1 MVKRIL
7 FLLDYY
13 REGNSANGVCCR
25 NVAEYLADRGYEVFA
40 GCYRPAAAP
49 EEEIQNGVH
58 ILRMWTMPD
67 MPVHKTWKEK
77 AKIYLR
83 WLDPFLR
90 IPAASERTRA
100 DEITEFASAVVKKQK
115 IDTLICIH
123 LPSET
128 LIAGDRLKKLFPHL
142 FVCAYQLDTLSGGNL
157 PRHIPAAYARWRRIV
172 WERNLFHAMD
182 CVILM
187 NASREHHAHHTAQ
200 EAWMKRAVYG
210 DVPLFVP
217 RTVREKC
224 ARIDDCVHIAFA
236 GTMAESIRTPYHVIN
251 VLSRLKRYHVK
262 LTIAGMNQ
270 CRCAPAAGSAL
281 ELTELGLIGHERVL
295 EILDEADVLLSIGAK
310 NVMLPSGKIFEY
322 MALGKPVIATYW
334 SMQDVS
340 LPYLEKY
347 PLVLTLDECEEDLD
361 AQAEKIERFFDRY
374 LGKRVEPKVMEA
386 AFRENTPAAFEKLLA
401 DKTKEYDNRR
411 VSGG

>member
-1 MVKRIL
+1 MKRIL

-25 NVAEYLADRGYEVFA
+25 NVAEYLVDKGYEVFV
-40 GCYRPAAAP
+40 GCYRPADAP

-67 MPVHKTWKEK
+67 IPVHKTWKEK
-77 AKIYLR
+77 VQIYLR
-83 WLDPFLR
+83 WLDPFSC
-90 IPAASERTRA
+90 IPAASEKKRA
-100 DEITEFASAVVKKQK
+100 DEMTEIASAVVKKQK

-128 LIAGDRLKKLFPHL
+128 LIAGNRLKKLFPHL

-157 PRHIPAAYARWRRIV
+157 PRHIPAAYARWRRIA
-172 WERNLFHAMD
+172 WERYLFCGMD
-182 CVILM
+182 YVILM
-187 NASREHHAHHTAQ
+187 KASREHHAHYTAQ
-200 EAWMKRAVYG
+200 EAWMKRAAYG
-210 DVPLFVP
+210 DVPLFMP
-217 RTVREKC
+217 RAAQEKC
-224 ARIDDCVHIAFA
+224 ARIDGCVHIVFA

-251 VLSRLKRYHVK
+251 VLSRLKRYRVK

-270 CRCAPAAGSAL
+270 CRCALATAGSAL

-295 EILDEADVLLSIGAK
+295 ELLDEADVLLSIGAK
-310 NVMLPSGKIFEY
+310 NVTLPSGKIFEY
-322 MALGKPVIATYW
+322 MAFGKPVIATYW
-334 SMQDVS
+334 SMKDVS

-347 PLVLTLDECEEDLD
+347 PLTVTLDECEEDLD

-374 LGKRVEPKVMEA
+374 LGKHVEPKVMEA
-386 AFRENTPAAFEKLLA
+386 VFRENTPAAFEKLLV
-401 DKTKEYDNRR
+401 DKTDNRQ
-411 VSGG
+411 VSGV